1 MRANLYIRSCVV
13 CYMLK
18 FIITGIFLLHFLA
31 CETSSKALV
40 VECESSPNQAILI
53 RKGCE
58 AYVFQ
63 LTKPSALTQADWTE
77 IFSKKSYQ
85 NVLSVLNYCDDT
97 PESKLLQSLNTGD
110 QVTMEL
116 TATQERC
123 PNQCFAFEDAPGNS
137 YKASKIIICLK

>member
-1 MRANLYIRSCVV
+1 MF
-13 CYMLK
+13 K
-18 FIITGIFLLHFLA
+18 FIVTAVFLVQFLA
-31 CETSSKALV
+31 CETNSAALND
-40 VECESSPNQAILI
+40 ECDSSPNQAILI

-63 LTKPSALTQADWTE
+63 LTKPSSLTQADWTD
-77 IFSKKSYQ
+77 IFSKKPYQ

-116 TATQERC
+116 TSTQERC
-123 PNQCFAFEDAPGNS
+123 PNQCFAFEDAPGKG
-137 YKASKIIICLK
+137 YKASKITVCLK